1 MSAAPEKMTE
11 QASTFFRLWLVFF
24 EVLTH
29 VSPVCYAAD
38 PGCDLLS
45 AISALMSCTLNPGYA
60 L

>member
-11 QASTFFRLWLVFF
+11 QPPAFFGPWLVFF

-38 PGCDLLS
+38 PGCDFLS
-45 AISALMSCTLNPGYA
+45 AIRALMSCTLKPGYA